1 MHTPLR
7 GRAAGFTLIELLV
20 VVAIA
25 AILLFVAAPSFQ
37 RLIETQRL
45 RGIAAQLVTDLQF
58 ARAEAVSRNEW
69 VRFSYGTDLS
79 TMTCYTIFTS
89 AASGQRCDC
98 VLGAGNACTDAR
110 TKEIKTV
117 QVLNSS
123 RVRFAIPAEQTGAF
137 AFDHLTGSIS
147 DIPTDDDSS
156 PLAQFTLITKIDAA
170 RTLNVTLNSAGRVT
184 TCAPTGSE
192 MGGPA
197 C

>member
-1 MHTPLR
+1 MHTPRR
-7 GRAAGFTLIELLV
+7 GRATGFTLIELMV

-25 AILLFVAAPSFQ
+25 AILIFVAAPSFQ

-45 RGIAAQLVTDLQF
+45 RGIADQLVTDLQF

-69 VRFSYGTDLS
+69 VRFRYRNDLS

-89 AASGQRCDC
+89 TANGQRCNC
-98 VLGAGNACTDAR
+98 FLGAGNACPDAR
-110 TKEIKTV
+110 TREIKTV

-123 RVRFAIPAEQTGAF
+123 RVGFAIPAGQIGTF

-156 PLAQFTLITKIDAA
+156 PLAQFTLITKIDAG
-170 RTLNVTLNSAGRVT
+170 RTLHVTLNSAGRVSICT
-184 TCAPTGSE
+184 PSGSE

>member
-1 MHTPLR
+1 MIKFFR
-7 GRAAGFTLIELLV
+7 RAAGFTLIELMV

-25 AILLFVAAPSFQ
+25 ALLLLVAAPSFQ

-45 RGIAAQLVTDLQF
+45 RGTAAQLVTDLQL
-58 ARAEAVSRNEW
+58 ARGEAVARNEW
-69 VRFSYGTDLS
+69 VRFSYDTDLA

-89 AASGQRCDC
+89 TANGQRCDC
-98 VLGAGNACTDAR
+98 TLGAGNACTDAR

-117 QVLNSS
+117 QVLNST
-123 RVRFAIPAEQTGAF
+123 RVAFAIPPGQTGAF
-137 AFDHLTGSIS
+137 AFDQLTGSIS

-156 PLAQFTLITKIDAA
+156 PLVQFTLITKIDAA
-170 RTLNVTLNSAGRVT
+170 RTLHVTLNHAGRVT
-184 TCAPTGSE
+184 VCTPPGSE